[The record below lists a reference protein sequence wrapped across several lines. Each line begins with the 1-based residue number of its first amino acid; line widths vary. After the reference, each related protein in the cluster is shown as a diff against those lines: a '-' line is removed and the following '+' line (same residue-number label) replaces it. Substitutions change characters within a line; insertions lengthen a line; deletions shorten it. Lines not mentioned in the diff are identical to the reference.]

1 VQDLS
6 CAGDA
11 DKRKRGVDIMEEKN
25 TPTPTESQY
34 AGLPQLLHAVRWS
47 QHLLAIVAEILILL
61 SFAMSGMDVSLGG
74 VMAGIPLLKVL
85 WAAMF
90 ALGID
95 TAFALSW
102 VRVRQ
107 CAVSQRWGAFTANLL
122 LAIGMSFI
130 VFQPVAIQLF
140 QQSMSIDFT
149 QAMARLGINLVA
161 LTYARAGV
169 AVFLGAI
176 LAMTNREGEHLI
188 KQGEQVDEQ
197 GEQNTEMFPL
207 SGKIEISVEQPA
219 MPLLMGEHQGE
230 HQDEQGEQVR
240 AEDEQRASTS
250 SGDGSEDEQK
260 TKNFFV
266 LPDQGEQGASTS
278 TGGRSEGEQG
288 ASSRYERVRVL
299 LAENEGMSDRELA
312 EVLGCSSSTAN
323 KWKRKVLK
331 EREV

>member
-1 VQDLS
+1 
-6 CAGDA
+6 
-11 DKRKRGVDIMEEKN
+11 MEEKN

-34 AGLPQLLHAVRWS
+34 KGLPQLLHAVRWS
-47 QHLLAIVAEILILL
+47 QHLLAIVAEVLILL

-74 VMAGIPLLKVL
+74 VMASIGFLKVL

-107 CAVSQRWGAFTANLL
+107 CAVNQRWGAFTANLL
-122 LAIGMSFI
+122 LALGMSFI

-188 KQGEQVDEQ
+188 KQGEQRGEQDEQ
-197 GEQNTEMFPL
+197 KTEMFAD
-207 SGKIEISVEQPA
+207 SANIAITEDQSA
-219 MPLLMGEHQGE
+219 MPLLMSEHP
-230 HQDEQGEQVR
+230 DE
-240 AEDEQRASTS
+240 
-250 SGDGSEDEQK
+250 
-260 TKNFFV
+260 
-266 LPDQGEQGASTS
+266 QGEQGASTS
-278 TGGRSEGEQG
+278 ITAGSEGEQKTTNFVVLPDQG
-288 ASSRYERVRVL
+288 EQRASTYTAGISKGEQRASSRYEQVSAL
-299 LAENEGMSDRELA
+299 LAENATISDRELA
-312 EVLGCSSSTAN
+312 EALGCSPSTAN
-323 KWKRKVLK
+323 KWKRKVLD
-331 EREV
+331 RSAS